1 VIKLKKT
8 VMLKKNYEFKAV
20 LTRGTCYRGKLVDI
34 FVRKNNKNINCLG
47 IAVSKKAGNSVK
59 RNKIKRLIRENYRLL
74 EDNLTIGNN
83 IIILWKKNS
92 EYNDFNFYSV
102 KEDCKNLFMKFK
114 IL

>member
-1 VIKLKKT
+1 
-8 VMLKKNYEFKAV
+8 MLKKNYEFKAV
-20 LTRGTCYRGKLVDI
+20 LTRGVCYRGKMIDV
-34 FVRKNNKNINCLG
+34 FVIKNNKNINKLG

-74 EDNLTIGNN
+74 EEKLTCGNN

-92 EYNDFNFYSV
+92 EFNNFNFYSI
-102 KEDCKNLFMKFK
+102 KEDCKNLFIKIK